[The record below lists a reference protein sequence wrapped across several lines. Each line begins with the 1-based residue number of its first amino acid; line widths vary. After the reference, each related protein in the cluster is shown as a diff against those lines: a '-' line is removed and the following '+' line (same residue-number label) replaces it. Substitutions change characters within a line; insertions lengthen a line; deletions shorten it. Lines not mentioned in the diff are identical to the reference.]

1 MSALNPTCCTLAPV
15 QPEYVSK
22 GEIVKIGA
30 LDVYVVGPKGAKN
43 AILVNYDI
51 FGDHPNTRQVLDIL
65 SSHGFRVAMPD
76 LCRGDPWDAKNW
88 PPAGGFAEV
97 LAHINKNA
105 SYESIA
111 ADMRATQAHL
121 KAEGSQHF
129 GVIGF
134 CWGGMMA
141 AKLAAEP
148 DLKLEA
154 FVAAHPAGIQLDV
167 AAGAKCPLLLLP
179 AKDDPKETFDEV
191 FRVVSAIHPS
201 SKQVRFDDAHHGFLA
216 ARADFKNELLAK
228 RANEGIR
235 EMHDFF
241 VAHLGK
247 SA

>member
-1 MSALNPTCCTLAPV
+1 
-15 QPEYVSK
+15 
-22 GEIVKIGA
+22 
-30 LDVYVVGPKGAKN
+30 
-43 AILVNYDI
+43 
-51 FGDHPNTRQVLDIL
+51 
-65 SSHGFRVAMPD
+65 
-76 LCRGDPWDAKNW
+76 
-88 PPAGGFAEV
+88 
-97 LAHINKNA
+97 
-105 SYESIA
+105 
-111 ADMRATQAHL
+111 MRATQAHL

-134 CWGGMMA
+134 CKGGIMA
-141 AKLAAEP
+141 PKLAAEP

-154 FVAAHPAGIQLDV
+154 FVAAHPAGI
-167 AAGAKCPLLLLP
+167 P
-179 AKDDPKETFDEV
+179 
-191 FRVVSAIHPS
+191 VVSAIHPS